1 MTQAARRTRLRAAR
15 NAVIYAALS
24 AEAYVN
30 EFLAAHDALDDWDRE
45 PMHRKFLKGTEAAYG
60 SPLFFAD
67 REAYPEIVELVKL
80 RDRLAHP
87 KPGFGVAGVRFEAD
101 EKYARLFSLPR
112 IAEYIVM
119 VGGAGD
125 LLVPRLWHGPNGCH
139 RPCGTAGP
147 RSHSGVRQSAP
158 AIPAWDAPSERQ
170 LFRQAGDK
178 VMAQPR
184 LQLGPISP
192 YSRLEASKLRRA
204 PDYFPRINDWG

>member
-15 NAVIYAALS
+15 NAVIYAAFS

-87 KPGFGVAGVRFEAD
+87 KPGFGVTGVHFEAD
-101 EKYARLFSLPR
+101 AKYARLFSLPQIR
-112 IAEYIVM
+112 GIHSDGRWRWRSARATPMAWTKWMSSPVWH
-119 VGGAGD
+119 GGAEKSFGSTPVGIGD
-125 LLVPRLWHGPNGCH
+125 YPP
-139 RPCGTAGP
+139 GT
-147 RSHSGVRQSAP
+147 
-158 AIPAWDAPSERQ
+158 
-170 LFRQAGDK
+170 
-178 VMAQPR
+178 
-184 LQLGPISP
+184 
-192 YSRLEASKLRRA
+192 RRA
-204 PDYFPRINDWG
+204 SDSCSDRQETK